1 MNDSDTMLTATR
13 KSAMPSRFQPT
24 ASRRTPPM
32 FLATAHATG
41 LAVLGIDFG
50 DLALILRTHI
60 HSDHF
65 GNTAGVAQRARCP
78 VSYHLAD
85 QSLADRGDNGPL
97 QGIGLRGRLLA
108 RLFGHL
114 SFDPVAADV
123 TAADGMRLD
132 DFGVAGTVLHTPGH
146 TAGSIALILDS
157 GDAIVGD
164 TLMGGYA
171 GRAVFPTRPNF
182 HSFADDLPAAMES
195 LDKVLAA
202 TRGTLFV
209 GHGGPLCHEDVARW
223 RATHGADVRSS
234 PHPPGDPANLSSGGS
249 CWS

>member
-1 MNDSDTMLTATR
+1 MSV
-13 KSAMPSRFQPT
+13 PSIPEVL
-24 ASRRTPPM
+24 PP
-32 FLATAHATG
+32 
-41 LAVLGIDFG
+41 D
-50 DLALILRTHI
+50 
-60 HSDHF
+60 
-65 GNTAGVAQRARCP
+65 
-78 VSYHLAD
+78 
-85 QSLADRGDNGPL
+85 LADRLRARFGAWPLIAPWGVTLSELQPGRAELVIAANAIVTNGPL

-171 GRAVFPTRPNF
+171 GGAVFPTRPNF

-209 GHGGPLCHEDVARW
+209 GHGGPLRHEDVARW

-234 PHPPGDPANLSSGGS
+234 PHPPGDPAKLSSGGS